1 MTTLS
6 TNTETPKSVKIW
18 GHHYKV
24 QKKKDPKYWNGSRTM
39 SALGLFCSDK
49 QEIILSKAM
58 EKTPTKEAE
67 TLIHEILHG
76 IFYSSNVLYSVE
88 NKGDLEEHLVDTLA
102 NALALVFKDNPEL
115 LDYLK
120 KTLNEV

>member
-1 MTTLS
+1 
-6 TNTETPKSVKIW
+6 
-18 GHHYKV
+18 
-24 QKKKDPKYWNGSRTM
+24 M